1 MQIIT
6 PDQCR
11 KARKLLNM
19 TAFQLAEKAGLEVA
33 TVIAMETENSQIHV
47 KVREVQ
53 AAYDV
58 LIKAGVHFVGVNR
71 VRLNQRR

>member
-19 TAFQLAEKAGLEVA
+19 TAFQLAEKAGLDAA

-47 KVREVQ
+47 KVRDVQ

-58 LIKAGVHFVGVNR
+58 LIKAGVHFVGA
-71 VRLNQRR
+71 LSGLIGSG